1 MKIVVAL
8 DPAAPNN
15 DAFAAVQALTRGE
28 ADIEVCGVFIEDSD
42 LLRYSSLPIACEVCV
57 ASGVISGFSPAQ
69 LESQFRARATRIRAT
84 FELAARDIA
93 TASAPWSTS
102 FNVRRGAVVDELR
115 AAALEEA
122 DLLVVARC
130 RASAGQR
137 AWFGAAV
144 ADLLA
149 DPPCSLLFVQEPWR
163 SGECALVAS
172 IDAPHAAAPV
182 TRIANR
188 IARSE
193 HLRLHEL
200 DYNSVS
206 RNASQLFGAEPLL
219 DTDNLIRSCLRLRA
233 RVLVLA
239 DSPELR
245 EQVDL
250 VQLID
255 RVPASLLL
263 VQL

>member
-1 MKIVVAL
+1 MKMIVAL

-28 ADIEVCGVFIEDSD
+28 PDIEVCGVFIEDTD

-57 ASGVISGFSPAQ
+57 ASGAIGAFSPAQ
-69 LESQFRARATRIRAT
+69 LESQLRARATRIRAT
-84 FELAARDIA
+84 FELAVRDMA
-93 TASAPWSTS
+93 GHSAPWITS

-115 AAALEEA
+115 TAATEDT
-122 DLLVVARC
+122 DLLVISRC

-144 ADLLA
+144 ADLLE

-163 SGECALVAS
+163 SGECVLVAS
-172 IDAPHAAAPV
+172 IDAAHAEAPV

-193 HLRLHEL
+193 HLRLHEI
-200 DYNSVS
+200 DYRSS
-206 RNASQLFGAEPLL
+206 EHNASQVFGAEPLL
-219 DTDNLIRSCLRLRA
+219 ETDNLIRSCLRLNA

-239 DSPELR
+239 DSPALR
-245 EQVDL
+245 QQVDV